1 MREKKRNMNFGSLI
15 ISFES
20 LMDVAKK
27 VPSLGSLIAFIRIN
41 NPFRVKNC
49 I

>member
-1 MREKKRNMNFGSLI
+1 MREKKRNMHFGSLI

-20 LMDVAKK
+20 LMDVTKK
-27 VPSLGSLIAFIRIN
+27 VPILGSLIAFIGTN
-41 NPFRVKNC
+41 NLFGVKNC